1 VVYLILLIE
10 YSVLLLPVL
19 GLQPVLVVVSP
30 PVEVAAVEELVL
42 FK

>member
-1 VVYLILLIE
+1 LIE

-19 GLQPVLVVVSP
+19 GLQPVLAVASP
-30 PVEVAAVEELVL
+30 PEVAAAVVVAEPAL